1 MAQNYH
7 KKSSSATKRRG
18 EQRSSG
24 FSVFVS
30 GFILG
35 VIACQILPYL
45 LKSDNSNSPAIDSS
59 IVEAPAAPDF
69 QFPNLL
75 KGDEINIPQ
84 SENKTKSDTQANPDT
99 NVSYLLQVGSF
110 KNIDEAESLRINL
123 LLLNLPV
130 FTEAFNTSSGG
141 KLHRVLVGPFSNNQE
156 SSSARKKL
164 MENDLDSLLLKR
176 NNN

>member
-24 FSVFVS
+24 FSVFLS

-45 LKSDNSNSPAIDSS
+45 LKAENPNSPINNNART
-59 IVEAPAAPDF
+59 EAPAAPDF

-75 KGDEINIPQ
+75 KGDEINIPRADD
-84 SENKTKSDTQANPDT
+84 NTGLATKTTLNTDA
-99 NVSYLLQVGSF
+99 SYLLQVGSF
-110 KNIDEAESLRINL
+110 KNIDDAESLRINL

-130 FTEAFNTSSGG
+130 FTEAFKTSTGG
-141 KLHRVLVGPFSNNQE
+141 KLHRVLVGPFNNNKE

-176 NNN
+176 NN

>member
-24 FSVFVS
+24 FPVFLS

-35 VIACQILPYL
+35 VAACQILPYL
-45 LKSDNSNSPAIDSS
+45 LNAENPDAPTINNAKT
-59 IVEAPAAPDF
+59 ETPAAPDF

-75 KGDEINIPQ
+75 KGDEINIPRAD
-84 SENKTKSDTQANPDT
+84 NNTDTDSKASPDT
-99 NVSYLLQVGSF
+99 NASYLLQVGSF
-110 KNIDEAESLRINL
+110 KNLDEAESLRVNL

-130 FTEAFNTSSGG
+130 FTEAFKTSSGG
-141 KLHRVLVGPFSNNQE
+141 KLHRVLVGPFNNNKE

-164 MENDLDSLLLKR
+164 MENNLDSLLLKR
-176 NNN
+176 ND

>member
-18 EQRSSG
+18 QQSSG
-24 FSVFVS
+24 GFPVFLS
-30 GFILG
+30 GFVLG
-35 VIACQILPYL
+35 IIACQLIPYL
-45 LKSDNSNSPAIDSS
+45 LKTDSQQLDPNNNAATS
-59 IVEAPAAPDF
+59 EAPSTPDF

-75 KGDEINIPQ
+75 KGEEINIP
-84 SENKTKSDTQANPDT
+84 STENKTSVNTDA
-99 NVSYLLQVGSF
+99 SYLLQAGSF
-110 KNIDEAESLRINL
+110 KNKDDAESLRIKL

-130 FTEAFNTSSGG
+130 FTEAFKTSTGG

-164 MENDLDSLLLKR
+164 MENNLDSLLLKR
-176 NNN
+176 NKN

>member
-24 FSVFVS
+24 FSVFLS

-35 VIACQILPYL
+35 IIACQILPYL
-45 LKSDNSNSPAIDSS
+45 LKAENPNSSTNNNAKT
-59 IVEAPAAPDF
+59 EAPAAPDF

-75 KGDEINIPQ
+75 KGGEINIPRT
-84 SENKTKSDTQANPDT
+84 EPNKET
-99 NVSYLLQVGSF
+99 NTNKVKDASYLLQVGSF
-110 KNIDEAESLRINL
+110 KNKAEAESVRVNL
-123 LLLNLPV
+123 LLLNLP
-130 FTEAFNTSSGG
+130 AFIEPFKTSTGG
-141 KLHRVLVGPFSNNQE
+141 KLHRVLVGPFNNSEE

-164 MENDLDSLLLKR
+164 MENSLDSLLLKR
-176 NNN
+176 NNS